1 MNITARRISGNTFSA
16 DDKLEVVFDSE
27 NQTMAS
33 VIHTIESVSG
43 PEVTHGGGALPNEY
57 LHYKSID
64 IDADADGNIDYSNVI
79 MEVVQSSK
87 GTSKVKVVC
96 EVIKKA
102 DIDIFNIAI
111 AGYRERVLHALSIG
125 ETYSETSP
133 ILTKSVLKT
142 GEITLEWGDDSFV

>member
-1 MNITARRISGNTFSA
+1 
-16 DDKLEVVFDSE
+16 
-27 NQTMAS
+27 
-33 VIHTIESVSG
+33 
-43 PEVTHGGGALPNEY
+43 
-57 LHYKSID
+57 
-64 IDADADGNIDYSNVI
+64 

-111 AGYRERVLHALSIG
+111 AGYRERVLHALNIG